1 MQIESSSVCR
11 IIPTQLDWKRN
22 KPLYGGRHNSG
33 PTVETVVAERCCV
46 THVKSCTESHSR
58 QVVSRIAAGINL
70 CRKTVENNQ
79 SRIKKWMNEP
89 TSIDVT
95 WISIDAI
102 GLFLLYV
109 ANSAHKHW
117 QRLVLFLF
125 LNWSRLLQSE
135 DLYNDAAGRIAIG
148 SVPQFGGSDY
158 KRPSHEPGS
167 RNSQQS
173 CIHRS

>member
-1 MQIESSSVCR
+1 MQE
-11 IIPTQLDWKRN
+11 N
-22 KPLYGGRHNSG
+22 
-33 PTVETVVAERCCV
+33 
-46 THVKSCTESHSR
+46 
-58 QVVSRIAAGINL
+58 
-70 CRKTVENNQ
+70 CRKQ
-79 SRIKKWMNEP
+79 SIQDKELMNEP

-117 QRLVLFLF
+117 QRYTQSASLSVTVLFLF